1 MSAKEIIERVEKC
14 RRTGRG
20 QWISL
25 CPAHTDK
32 SPSLSI
38 GESDDGRTLVH
49 CHGGCSA
56 LDVLT
61 AIGLSW
67 DALYPEDEKHYKSMM
82 SHIHKKPT
90 VDDYVVDLA
99 EHSRKAGKSVTAAD
113 KRRYMEA
120 LKRGGKANGFVDRV
134 VGEVLMGEV
143 EQTLKELG
151 A

>member
-1 MSAKEIIERVEKC
+1 MSAQDIVERVDKC

-38 GESDDGRTLVH
+38 GETDDGRTLIH

-67 DALYPEDEKHYKSMM
+67 DVLYPEDEKHYKSMM
-82 SHIHKKPT
+82 SHIHRKPT

-99 EHSRKAGKSVTAAD
+99 EYAGRAGKPVTAAD
-113 KRRYMEA
+113 KQRYKEA
-120 LKRGGKANGFVDRV
+120 LKRGGKANGFTT
-134 VGEVLMGEV
+134 EVIAESLMGEC
-143 EQTLKELG
+143 EAMLKELG